1 MLESILNDAQLSS
14 KAAFSI
20 VLLPPITDNLV
31 LSSSS
36 ASPPSSSAHTAFL
49 QSHVVHIPWGLSLFN
64 SSSTRLKLQKKK
76 NYVQHDQNAQLM
88 ISMND
93 TIYEAYGSTIYCDH
107 NKRRVKITHAELL
120 YTLPGNAT
128 CTHLLL
134 YIDQPLVDLA
144 TTVDDRLV
152 GVDIM
157 MWSYPV
163 TLWFKEM
170 LQKIVPANNNVV
182 HRIDLLVLK
191 FCDTSV
197 YCDTLSS
204 LHECMEDI
212 LYEGYDLLES
222 LDVNAIAN
230 ISLELSIDNLCGAY
244 ESYFMDLTYDVAFFK
259 ITQLLLPQDKAL
271 TSALEDM
278 EHLDFSQ
285 IALPASIVDP
295 RRRVHS
301 AIRNFER
308 IGSFRTPAEKLD
320 CLLTTVSELTQ
331 DSDSDSLIPLLL
343 ITLIRSKVPHLT
355 ANLVY
360 MKDYTFERNIKAGK
374 YGYALSTFEGVLEYI
389 LDAHPYLSKI
399 SRQNQALWSCIKTG
413 DLELFQQ
420 YMMDHG
426 DATDVHDVEGNNAL
440 MIACFHGQTQMAA
453 ELLARSHI
461 QTTTRNDHSKTPL
474 MAAIQS
480 RSMCTIRLLLDNS
493 NSLDYIDSFGN
504 TAVLYASSMNNLDIL
519 QAVVQSAHDGQ
530 LLDQINRKTGD
541 TALHIAARNGGS
553 MQFISYIMQYMSN
566 SKVARKKKNYA
577 GETFFHVCRN
587 LEYIKHAIRQHSS
600 DINIIVNQV
609 DYLGRSPLMTWAAH
623 GRLDLVE
630 VIIPYARDYSRVDN
644 DGRTV
649 LHLIALHLGRHLTF
663 GNDSLGYIVKRM
675 RRIVN
680 VRDWCHGNTALHIA
694 AETTTLASAQSIS
707 NAVAFIKALVNY
719 GADIHAVNLRDEHP
733 VNICRIPELTT
744 CLDGKLCSVLHEH
757 SALITVERPI
767 ELHLRKDICYSSI
780 MKHTSLYQYTWA
792 VTRPLIQQCTKGHTS
807 ELSYF
812 VKSGQI
818 GKPDTM
824 RIVSRKLQDFAFLR
838 KELLYEMP
846 ELFLPTFSQFTD
858 PSTMDLRP
866 PPLAWI
872 DDTLTKLQSFMDWLQ
887 YHPILKHHDLV
898 MSFVRSSCDLQ
909 KSVIRD
915 NSFSRRKLM
924 LEKIKDIPLTATS
937 MMSSKDEEYFLTYAQ
952 EIMMPLKEHYLN
964 MVLEGRHLQHTG
976 LELQRYTMLVAQD
989 TLAAASCLEASDMFT
1004 CNTLAVETL
1013 RVCANVTFENNY
1025 ASPWSGLLQVSQ
1037 MAYAMVDGT
1046 LLSLQ
1051 RPFHLINR
1059 RCALRESIELQ
1070 KEVLRKSKTW
1080 HHLFSPKEKK
1090 KRIEDSKEKV
1100 IQNMN
1105 DLNHIDGQIH
1115 EAHRL
1120 ISDEL
1125 AHFQNIHPVKMMKA
1139 LKRFAR
1145 STLEMERQKLSALQY
1160 ALERWEEKP
1169 LPPIP

>member
-14 KAAFSI
+14 KAAFAI

-31 LSSSS
+31 LSFSSSSSS
-36 ASPPSSSAHTAFL
+36 APPPSSSTHTAFL
-49 QSHVVHIPWGLSLFN
+49 QSHVIHIPWGSSLSN
-64 SSSTRLKLQKKK
+64 AANARLKLQKKK
-76 NYVQHDQNAQLM
+76 TYVQHDENAQLM
-88 ISMND
+88 ISINN
-93 TIYEAYGSTIYCDH
+93 TIFETCGSTVYCDH
-107 NKRRVKITHAELL
+107 SKRRAKITHAELL
-120 YTLPGNAT
+120 YTLPKNPT

-134 YIDQPLVDLA
+134 YIDQPVVDLA
-144 TTVDDRLV
+144 PPTVDD
-152 GVDIM
+152 
-157 MWSYPV
+157 
-163 TLWFKEM
+163 TLMQQQQQRQQHERPLDHLGFKEM
-170 LQKIVPANNNVV
+170 IQKILPTNNNNSNVV

-204 LHECMEDI
+204 LHECMENI
-212 LYEGYDLLES
+212 LYEGYDLIES
-222 LDVNAIAN
+222 LDPDAIAKA
-230 ISLELSIDNLCGAY
+230 SLDLSIDNLCGAY

-259 ITQLLLPQDKAL
+259 ITQLLLPQDKEL

-278 EHLDFSQ
+278 ECLDFSQ
-285 IALPASIVDP
+285 IALPASITDP

-301 AIRNFER
+301 AIANFER
-308 IGSFRTPAEKLD
+308 VGSFRTPAEKLD
-320 CLLTTVSELTQ
+320 CLLKTVSELTQ

-360 MKDYTFERNIKAGK
+360 MKDYTFERNIKTGK

-389 LDAHPYLSKI
+389 LDAHPYLSKVA
-399 SRQNQALWSCIKTG
+399 RQNQAFWSCIKTG
-413 DLELFQQ
+413 DLEQFRQD
-420 YMMDHG
+420 MIDHE
-426 DATDVHDVEGNNAL
+426 DAADVHDIEGNNAL
-440 MIACFHGQTQMAA
+440 MIACFHGQAQMAA
-453 ELLARSHI
+453 ELLARRPHI
-461 QTTTRNDHSKTPL
+461 QATARNNQEQTPL

-480 RSMCTIRLLLDNS
+480 RSMDTIQLLLDS
-493 NSLDYIDSFGN
+493 SDALDCVDSTGN
-504 TAVLYASSMNNLDIL
+504 TAALYASSTNNLSIL
-519 QAVVQSAHDGQ
+519 QAVVQRGHDTQ
-530 LLDQINRKTGD
+530 LLDQINQKTGD

-553 MQFISYIMQYMSN
+553 MEFITYMMQHMSHA
-566 SKVARKKKNYA
+566 KITKKKNYK
-577 GETFFHVCRN
+577 GETFFHACRN
-587 LEYIKHAIRQHSS
+587 LDYIKYAIRQHPSN
-600 DINIIVNQV
+600 INIIVNQV
-609 DYLGRSPLMTWAAH
+609 DHCGRSPLMTWAAH

-630 VIIPYARDYSRVDN
+630 AIIPYARDCSRVDN
-644 DGRTV
+644 EGRTA
-649 LHLIALHLGRHLTF
+649 LHLIAMHLGRHLTF
-663 GNDSLGYIVKRM
+663 GNDSLGYIVRRM
-675 RRIVN
+675 RHIVN

-694 AETTTLASAQSIS
+694 AETTTLASAQSVS
-707 NAVAFIKALVNY
+707 NAIAFIKALVNY
-719 GADIHAVNLRDEHP
+719 GAVIHAVNLRDEHP

-744 CLDGKLCSVLHEH
+744 CLD
-757 SALITVERPI
+757 
-767 ELHLRKDICYSSI
+767 ELHLKKDTCYTSI
-780 MKHTSLYQYTWA
+780 MKHSSLYQYTWA
-792 VTRPLIQQCTKGHTS
+792 VTRPLIQQQTKDHSS
-807 ELSYF
+807 EVSYF
-812 VKSGQI
+812 IKSGQI

-824 RIVSRKLQDFAFLR
+824 RTVNRKLHDFTFLR

-846 ELFLPTFSQFTD
+846 ELFLPTFSQLTN

-872 DDTLTKLQSFMDWLQ
+872 DATLTKLQSFMDWLQ
-887 YHPILKHHDLV
+887 YHPVLKHHDLV

-924 LEKIKDIPLTATS
+924 LEKIKDIPLTTTS

-952 EIMMPLKEHYLN
+952 EIMMPLKERYLD
-964 MVLEGRHLQHTG
+964 MALRGRHLQHTG
-976 LELQRYTMLVAQD
+976 LELQRYMRLVAQD

-1004 CNTLAVETL
+1004 CNTLAIETM

-1025 ASPWSGLLQVSQ
+1025 ASPWSELLQVNQ
-1037 MAYAMVDGT
+1037 MAYAMVDGI

-1051 RPFHLINR
+1051 RPFHLINQ

-1090 KRIEDSKEKV
+1090 KRIDDSKEKV
-1100 IQNMN
+1100 IQNMT

-1125 AHFQNIHPVKMMKA
+1125 AHFQNIHPVKMIKT

-1145 STLEMERQKLSALQY
+1145 STLEMERQKLYALQHD
-1160 ALERWEEKP
+1160 LEKWEEKP